1 MEPIRSV
8 ERPFR
13 RRFHRLARLLAVA
26 LVIVGGAFSAPAMAC
41 LCSCS
46 IFSTPAKDATATEV
60 TPAEYDQVFSG
71 LVISTERTSEPV
83 RAPEVLNEKFVVD
96 PGYWIKSKV
105 LVLRIWRGTPSTVA
119 EVWTPIL
126 SDCDLRPITGFH
138 FVALVRTEKGRR
150 VAGNTFCDCAAK
162 AAATEGPG
170 TFAVAGIAITAAAL
184 GAAAIALLLL
194 VKVIRRRRRSG

>member
-1 MEPIRSV
+1 MMKRM
-8 ERPFR
+8 
-13 RRFHRLARLLAVA
+13 AAA
-26 LVIVGGAFSAPAMAC
+26 LVVFGSTFSAPAMAC

-46 IFSTPAKDATATEV
+46 ISSTPAKDSTATEV

-83 RAPEVLNEKFVVD
+83 RAPEVLNEKFVAD

-138 FVALVRTEKGRR
+138 FVALVRMEKGRR
-150 VAGNTFCDCAAK
+150 VAGNTFCDCAEK
-162 AAATEGPG
+162 AAATEGRG
-170 TFAVAGIAITAAAL
+170 AFSIAGIAITAAAV

-194 VKVIRRRRRSG
+194 VRVIRRRRPSG